1 MLGPSSGTPG
11 LGLPI
16 KRRILRTGRTG
27 ARMGADCG
35 RPLVGAA
42 ALIGRASLGIIDLVG
57 PAALIGRASLGI
69 IELTGCTRPPC
80 DDIGRCDGARAEP
93 GLWAEPGLMVGTH
106 ALTPAALKMRALHRA
121 VERRT

>member
-1 MLGPSSGTPG
+1 
-11 LGLPI
+11 
-16 KRRILRTGRTG
+16 
-27 ARMGADCG
+27 MGADCG

-42 ALIGRASLGIIDLVG
+42 ALIGRASLGII
-57 PAALIGRASLGI
+57 
-69 IELTGCTRPPC
+69 ELTGWTRPPC

>member
-1 MLGPSSGTPG
+1 
-11 LGLPI
+11 
-16 KRRILRTGRTG
+16 
-27 ARMGADCG
+27 MGADCG

-69 IELTGCTRPPC
+69 IELTGWTRPPC
-80 DDIGRCDGARAEP
+80 DDIGRCDGARAEPGLCAEP

-106 ALTPAALKMRALHRA
+106 ALTPAAFKMRALHRA